1 MSSLNSTP
9 AVLEF
14 KVSQYM
20 KRAITILDQSTYI
33 PHACTQ
39 IKKNHNEEIIVVN
52 HKGVP
57 VGIVTNDDILK
68 KIGEQHARSSRT
80 TLGDIMRFPIIS
92 TEHNSTL
99 KEALYKMQKNKIRK
113 LAVLSDSNKVI
124 GIIFQNTIIDL
135 IRGSI
140 VRNKKSASSV
150 KSILWNLGSV
160 IQFSGLLMLI
170 PALVSTFMLE
180 YNVASGIFLMATT
193 LLALGFALNAYG
205 EKYPLSLRSMTI
217 LVFSSFVI
225 LVIIGTI
232 PYLYISPYG
241 EMDFI
246 EEFSNS
252 MFSSSAGFT
261 TAGLSL
267 FANPETLPQSFT
279 FFRGFTQFVGGLS
292 FIYLIMTAFY
302 PENKLHHMRG
312 FISGATPNLR
322 ELLVTITIVFSI
334 YAVIMAILFW
344 IFGSEDMLDNFS
356 LAFSA
361 LSTGGFLPDS
371 KIFSEI
377 GFGGEITLI
386 IGMILGTL
394 PFGFHYG
401 LVRTKFLSVKLSRE
415 VTIYLLMLAV
425 AIVLFSMLHEMESMK
440 NIITVVA
447 TSTTGGFQVIDMST
461 LDASSKTFLT
471 ILMIIGGCGFSTA
484 GGIKIFRILN
494 LYDLRKLFTIQGW
507 KKGLVDDKNELI
519 TTLLLFVLFP
529 TIPLVGALYFSGEG
543 YDFYDSYFETI
554 GAITTAG
561 LGSGILG
568 IDLDPAGKV
577 IASFLM
583 ILGRL
588 EIILV
593 IFMFVPKLIKQE
605 KKQDINTLNDNK
617 IH

>member
-1 MSSLNSTP
+1 MSSLKVTP
-9 AVLEF
+9 VVLEY

-20 KRAITILDQSTYI
+20 KSAITILHQSTYI

-52 HKGVP
+52 HRIP

-68 KIGEQHARSSRT
+68 KIGEQHARPSRT
-80 TLGDIMRFPIIS
+80 TLEDIMRFPIIS
-92 TEHNSTL
+92 INHNSTL
-99 KEALYKMQKNKIRK
+99 REALYKMRKTKIRK
-113 LAVLSDSNKVI
+113 LAVLSDSNNVI

-140 VRNKKSASSV
+140 VRNNKPASSV

-160 IQFSGLLMLI
+160 IQFSGLLILI

-180 YNVASGIFLMATT
+180 YDVASGIFLMATT
-193 LLALGFALNAYG
+193 LLALGFILNAYG
-205 EKYPLSLRSMTI
+205 EKHPLNLRSMTI

-225 LVIIGTI
+225 LVVVGTI

-241 EMDFI
+241 ETGVI
-246 EEFSNS
+246 EEFANS

-267 FANPETLPQSFT
+267 FSNPETLPQSFT

-292 FIYLIMTAFY
+292 FIYLIMTVFY

-312 FISGATPNLR
+312 FISGTTPNLR

-334 YAVIMAILFW
+334 YAVMMATLFW
-344 IFGSEDMLDNFS
+344 VFGSEDMLDNFS

-371 KIFSEI
+371 KILSEI
-377 GFGGEITLI
+377 GLGGEVILI
-386 IGMILGTL
+386 IGMILGAL

-415 VTIYLLMLAV
+415 VMVYLFMLAG
-425 AIVLFSMLHEMESMK
+425 ATILFSLLHEMDSMK
-440 NIITVVA
+440 NIITIIA
-447 TSTTGGFQVIDMST
+447 TSTTAGFQVIDMST
-461 LDASSKTFLT
+461 LDATNKTFLT

-484 GGIKIFRILN
+484 GGVKIFRILN
-494 LYDLRKLFTIQGW
+494 LYDLRKLFTVQGW
-507 KKGLVDDKNELI
+507 KKGFVGDKNELV
-519 TTLLLFVLFP
+519 TTLLIFALFP

-561 LGSGILG
+561 IGSGILG
-568 IDLDPAGKV
+568 IDLDPAGKI

-593 IFMFVPKLIKQE
+593 ISMFVPKFIKHE
-605 KKQDINTLNDNK
+605 MNQDIPTSSKLQ
-617 IH
+617 